1 MKAPWGRGERDPRRP
16 RAIGLLVRRERQESG
31 PVVHGIKKER
41 KRERKSETD
50 TRHGKVEEKGR
61 RGGRLETEE
70 TEETEESVC
79 GPCRWL
85 RGRAHL
91 CQRSMARRRITGG
104 KVTEER
110 ERHTGRRGREENE
123 RERERDR

>member
-1 MKAPWGRGERDPRRP
+1 M
-16 RAIGLLVRRERQESG
+16 
-31 PVVHGIKKER
+31 HGIKRKKEGEKER
-41 KRERKSETD
+41 NRYETRKGGRERSE
-50 TRHGKVEEKGR
+50 RWE
-61 RGGRLETEE
+61 RLETEE